1 MDGQSSVFF
10 CGLYPSGG
18 IVWRAE
24 ATLTLEETV
33 GSFLRKGKRREAI
46 LLLMA

>member
-1 MDGQSSVFF
+1 MVSVPFF
-10 CGLYPSGG
+10 LRTLPFWGM
-18 IVWRAE
+18 VWRAE
-24 ATLTLEETV
+24 AALTLEETV